1 MPVFSAESKAQ
12 RSFSGASVIWGDV
25 DQLASHLL
33 WLLKYKSALK
43 II

>member
-25 DQLASHLL
+25 DQLASHL